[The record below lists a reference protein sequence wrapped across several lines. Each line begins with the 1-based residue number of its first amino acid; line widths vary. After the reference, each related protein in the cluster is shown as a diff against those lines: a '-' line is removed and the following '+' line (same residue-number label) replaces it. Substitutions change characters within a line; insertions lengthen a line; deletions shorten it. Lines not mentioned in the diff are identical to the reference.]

1 MPPALPAGW
10 DIADPRLLSNGIGG
24 RVWRVTLPDGQPAAL
39 KQASILAQKEV
50 PGGNDYLRWLDGDGA
65 VRLLNEHGDLSLMEW
80 AGERTL
86 LAHLEDHGDDAATAI
101 AADVVA
107 RLHATH
113 DVPAP
118 PSLTTLTDN
127 FASLFA
133 KAEEDRRAGKRSQF
147 VEAAE
152 VADRLLADQRDVRPL
167 HGDIHHE
174 NILYG
179 ARGWLAIDPK
189 GVLGDPAFDI
199 ANLFY
204 NPVESELRT
213 NETRAVS
220 MATILA
226 DSLRC
231 DIGKVLD
238 YAFAFSALSA
248 SWHLEDG
255 NDEEA
260 DRSLAVGRAV
270 GAARRQV
277 RS

>member
-1 MPPALPAGW
+1 MLPALPAGW
-10 DIADPRLLSNGIGG
+10 DVDNPKLLSDGIGG
-24 RVWRVTLPDGQPAAL
+24 RVWRVTLADGQPAAL
-39 KQASILAQKEV
+39 KQASLLAQKEV
-50 PGGNDYLRWLDGDGA
+50 PGGNDFLRWLDGDGA
-65 VRLLNEHGDLSLMEW
+65 VRLLNEHGDLSLLEW

-107 RLHATH
+107 RLHATR
-113 DVPAP
+113 DLPAP

-147 VEAAE
+147 VEAAD
-152 VADRLLADQRDVRPL
+152 VAARLLANQRDVRPL

-204 NPVESELRT
+204 NPVELELRT
-213 NETRAVS
+213 SEARAVS

-226 DSLRC
+226 ERLRC

-238 YAFAFSALSA
+238 YAFAFPALSA

-260 DRSLAVGRAV
+260 SRSLAVGRAV
-270 GAARRQV
+270 DAARRQV

>member
-1 MPPALPAGW
+1 VPPALPAGW

-107 RLHATH
+107 RLHATR

-118 PSLTTLTDN
+118 PSLTRLTDN
-127 FASLFA
+127 FSSLFA

-152 VADRLLADQRDVRPL
+152 VADLLLANQRDVRPL

-213 NETRAVS
+213 SEARAVS

-226 DSLRC
+226 ERLRC

-270 GAARRQV
+270 DAARRQV

>member
-1 MPPALPAGW
+1 MLPALPAGW
-10 DIADPRLLSNGIGG
+10 DVDNPKLLSDGIGG
-24 RVWRVTLPDGQPAAL
+24 RVWRVTLADGQPAAL

-50 PGGNDYLRWLDGDGA
+50 PGGNDFLRWIDGDGA
-65 VRLLNEHGDLSLMEW
+65 VHLLDEHGDRSLLEW

-86 LAHLEDHGDDAATAI
+86 LAHLEDHGDDAATEI
-101 AADVVA
+101 AADVVT
-107 RLHATH
+107 RLHAPR
-113 DVPAP
+113 DMPPPA
-118 PSLTTLTDN
+118 SLTTLTDN
-127 FASLFA
+127 FASLFV
-133 KAEEDRRAGKRSQF
+133 KAELDRRDGRRSQF
-147 VEAAE
+147 VEAAG
-152 VADRLLADQRDVRPL
+152 VADRLLANQRDVRPL

-179 ARGWLAIDPK
+179 ARGWLAIDAK

-213 NETRAVS
+213 SEARAVS

-226 DSLRC
+226 EKLRC

-238 YAFAFSALSA
+238 YALAFSALSA
-248 SWHLEDG
+248 SWHIEDG
-255 NDEEA
+255 NAGEA

-270 GAARRQV
+270 GAAQRQV

>member
-1 MPPALPAGW
+1 MLPALPAGW
-10 DIADPRLLSNGIGG
+10 DVDNPKLLSDGIGG
-24 RVWRVTLPDGQPAAL
+24 RVWHVTLADGQPAAL

-50 PGGNDYLRWLDGDGA
+50 PGGNDFLRWIDGDGA
-65 VRLLNEHGDLSLMEW
+65 VRLLAEDGELSLLEW

-86 LAHLEDHGDDAATAI
+86 LAHLEEHGDDAATEI

-107 RLHATH
+107 RLHVPR
-113 DVPAP
+113 DMPAP
-118 PSLTTLTDN
+118 ASLTTLTDN
-127 FASLFA
+127 FVSLFL

-152 VADRLLADQRDVRPL
+152 VADRLLANQRDVRPL

-174 NILYG
+174 NILHG
-179 ARGWLAIDPK
+179 ARGWLAIDAK

-213 NETRAVS
+213 SETRAVS

-226 DSLRC
+226 EKLHC

-248 SWHLEDG
+248 SWHIEDG
-255 NDEEA
+255 NKDEA
-260 DRSLAVGRAV
+260 SRSLAVGRAV
-270 GAARRQV
+270 DAARRQV
-277 RS
+277 SS

>member
-133 KAEEDRRAGKRSQF
+133 KADEDRRAGKRSQF

>member
-10 DIADPRLLSNGIGG
+10 DIADPRLLSDGIGG

-50 PGGNDYLRWLDGDGA
+50 PGGNDYLRWLDGDGV

-86 LAHLEDHGDDAATAI
+86 LAHLEDHGDDAATEI

-107 RLHATH
+107 QLHATH

-118 PSLTTLTDN
+118 PSLTRLTDN
-127 FASLFA
+127 FSSLFA

-152 VADRLLADQRDVRPL
+152 VADRLLANQRDVRPL

-213 NETRAVS
+213 SETRAVS

-226 DSLRC
+226 ERLRC

-260 DRSLAVGRAV
+260 DRSFAVGRAV
-270 GAARRQV
+270 DAARRQV